1 MNIMKKIVFTS
12 IVCVCLSFS
21 LTACEKETPIM
32 EKELPSEIKSYVERH
47 FSMDKISFSVKDQ
60 DGVKL
65 TYDITLQSGVKLEF
79 NSAKEI
85 IDIDGNNKKLPD
97 SVIPE
102 KILSYV
108 GSAFSN
114 AFVTD
119 WKLEGRFQK
128 VELNNSMDLLF
139 DADGNLKKIDD

>member
-1 MNIMKKIVFTS
+1 
-12 IVCVCLSFS
+12 
-21 LTACEKETPIM
+21 
-32 EKELPSEIKSYVERH
+32 
-47 FSMDKISFSVKDQ
+47 
-60 DGVKL
+60 
-65 TYDITLQSGVKLEF
+65 VKLEF

-85 IDIDGNNKKLPD
+85 VDIDGNNKKLPD

-108 GSAFSN
+108 GSVFPN

-139 DADGNLKKIDD
+139 DADGNFKKIDD